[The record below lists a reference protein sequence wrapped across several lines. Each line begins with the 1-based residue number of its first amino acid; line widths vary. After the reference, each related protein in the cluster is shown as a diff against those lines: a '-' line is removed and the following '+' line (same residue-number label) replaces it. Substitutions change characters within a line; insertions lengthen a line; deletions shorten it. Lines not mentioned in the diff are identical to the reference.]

1 MVIIVLEKEQPK
13 SIENEFLEEVY
24 RDFLRRAPLNWETEL
39 DNSIKNHLKSSTKS
53 ELSS

>member
-13 SIENEFLEEVY
+13 SIEFLEEVY